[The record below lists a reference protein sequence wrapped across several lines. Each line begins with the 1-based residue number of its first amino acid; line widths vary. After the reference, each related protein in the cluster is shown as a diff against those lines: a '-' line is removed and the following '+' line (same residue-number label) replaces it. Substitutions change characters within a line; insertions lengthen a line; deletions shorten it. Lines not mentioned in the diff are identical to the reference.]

1 MGSGAEGIACDFGG
15 GLPIGQCR
23 ESFVPV
29 EALHAVCPESFVPV
43 SVPSVAGEWWSAG

>member
-1 MGSGAEGIACDFGG
+1 MGLGAEGIACDFVGG
-15 GLPIGQCR
+15 VRIGQCG

-43 SVPSVAGEWWSAG
+43 SVPSVASVWWFAG